1 MGTDQGKTSNVNAL
15 ALMSHIHDKPVDN
28 IGHTTFRPPYS
39 PQTIGAIAGRNV
51 DHLFDPERKTA
62 IHQWHVDNGAEFE
75 DVGQWKRPHYFPQKN
90 ENIHDAVNRECKA
103 VRNSLGILDA
113 STLGKIDLQGPDVA
127 KFLNLIYTNAWS
139 KLEVGSCRYG
149 LMCNE
154 HGMVFDDGVTTRISE
169 NRYHMTT
176 TTGGAARV
184 MSWLEEFLQ
193 TEWLDMEVFCTSVTE
208 QWTVLS
214 ISGPNSREFLSS
226 LTDIDI
232 SKEAFPFMKMKE
244 GKVCGIDARIF
255 RISFTGELS
264 FEINV
269 PSRYGLFVWNEF
281 MKHGK
286 KYDITPYGT
295 ESMHVL
301 RAEKGFI
308 IVGQDTDGSVTPKD
322 INMDWIVS
330 KKKEDFLG
338 KRSFSRSDTRRTDR
352 KQLVGLLVNDKKTV
366 LPEGSYVVDEAK
378 PRPPMDMIGHVSSS
392 YYSPTCDHPI
402 ALALIKN
409 GLNRMGDVV
418 KIPLMSGKVID
429 ATITDSIFYDKEGA
443 RNNE

>member
-1 MGTDQGKTSNVNAL
+1 
-15 ALMSHIHDKPVDN
+15 
-28 IGHTTFRPPYS
+28 
-39 PQTIGAIAGRNV
+39 
-51 DHLFDPERKTA
+51 
-62 IHQWHVDNGAEFE
+62 
-75 DVGQWKRPHYFPQKN
+75 
-90 ENIHDAVNRECKA
+90 
-103 VRNSLGILDA
+103 
-113 STLGKIDLQGPDVA
+113 
-127 KFLNLIYTNAWS
+127 
-139 KLEVGSCRYG
+139 
-149 LMCNE
+149 
-154 HGMVFDDGVTTRISE
+154 
-169 NRYHMTT
+169 
-176 TTGGAARV
+176 
-184 MSWLEEFLQ
+184 
-193 TEWLDMEVFCTSVTE
+193 
-208 QWTVLS
+208 
-214 ISGPNSREFLSS
+214 
-226 LTDIDI
+226 
-232 SKEAFPFMKMKE
+232 MKMKE